1 MRSALRSM
9 TQLLREEPRA
19 RLFFIA
25 HTQSSVGTGAGYA
38 GLLLIAYDRHPGPW
52 GITLVL
58 LADFL
63 PAMLLGPI
71 LGAAADRWSR
81 RTCAVVAD
89 VVRAV
94 ALIGI
99 ALVGS
104 IEATIALALLG
115 GLGAGLF
122 QPAILA
128 GLPSMVRPERVPA
141 AMSLYG
147 TIREVGTTVGPALA
161 ALALIAIDA
170 EALILIDGITFA
182 LSALVLAALPFG
194 ARPDPPPAAA
204 AARPSLLGDA
214 REGLRITR
222 RLPGMPTLIFAS
234 SAVLLFA
241 GMFNVAE
248 LLFAR
253 NELGAGDSGFSIL
266 VALGGAGIVIGSA
279 LGARPA
285 PLGEQRRRYLA
296 GVLLLGA
303 ALLGMAVAPSFLLA
317 CPLAVAIGT
326 GNGLVLVYGRVLTQ
340 RITPPHVLGRVFGIK
355 DALLSAALG
364 AAFLSA
370 GALVA
375 LIGTRPL
382 LAVAGAG
389 ALVVW
394 AAASVLLRRSWPAEA
409 PAGA

>member
-1 MRSALRSM
+1 MRE
-9 TQLLREEPRA
+9 LLFREPRA

-25 HTQSSVGTGAGYA
+25 HAQSSLGTGAGYA

-63 PAMLLGPI
+63 PAMLLGPVF
-71 LGAAADRWSR
+71 GAAADRWSR

-104 IEATIALALLG
+104 IEATVALALLG

-128 GLPSMVRPERVPA
+128 GLPSLVRDDRVPA

-147 TIREVGTTVGPALA
+147 SIREIGTTIGPALA
-161 ALALIAIDA
+161 AAALLAIGPETLVLA
-170 EALILIDGITFA
+170 DGVTF
-182 LSALVLAALPFG
+182 LVSAAVLAALPFG
-194 ARPDPPPAAA
+194 GRPERPPGELR
-204 AARPSLLGDA
+204 RPSLLEDA
-214 REGLRITR
+214 REGLRATA
-222 RLPGMPTLIFAS
+222 RLPGVRTLILAT

-241 GMFNVAE
+241 GMLNVAE

-253 NELGAGDSGFSIL
+253 NELDVGASGFSLL
-266 VALGGAGIVIGSA
+266 VALGGLGIVIGSS

-285 PLGEQRRRYLA
+285 ALAEQRRRYLG
-296 GVLLLGA
+296 GVLLMGA
-303 ALLGMAVAPSFLLA
+303 ALVGLSLTPDFWLA
-317 CPLAVAIGT
+317 CPIMVLIGT
-326 GNGLVLVYGRVLTQ
+326 GNGLVLVYGRVLVQ
-340 RITPPHVLGRVFGIK
+340 RLVPSHLLGRVFGIK
-355 DALLSAALG
+355 DALTSTAFG
-364 AAFLSA
+364 VAFLTA
-370 GALVA
+370 GTLVS
-375 LIGTRPL
+375 LIGTRAL
-382 LAVAGAG
+382 LAVAGVG
-389 ALVVW
+389 ALLVW
-394 AAASVLLRRSWPAEA
+394 AAALVLLRRARPAA
-409 PAGA
+409 AAA